1 MAARVARVSAEEIEL
16 LLPRKVIA
24 EAAARVLPHQTFNRT
39 RTALLRAAGVTIGD
53 HSLLLG
59 PIRITGDGDPC
70 SLISIGSNTIITGP
84 VQMDVGA
91 EVRIGDWVRLGHD
104 VTLLTIDHDIGGYWL
119 RSGTTAYR
127 PIVIGSHSWLASRVT
142 VLPGVTIGES
152 AVVAAGAVVTKD
164 VPPNTMV
171 AGVPAR
177 VVRELSENEEAFA
190 R

>member
-1 MAARVARVSAEEIEL
+1 MAARLAKASAEEVHL
-16 LLPRKVIA
+16 LWPRKVFA
-24 EAAARVLPHQTFNRT
+24 EAAARALPHQTFNRT
-39 RTALLRAAGVTIGD
+39 RTALLRAAGVSIGE

-59 PIRITGDGDPC
+59 PIRITGERDPC
-70 SLISIGSNTIITGP
+70 HLISIGANTIITGP
-84 VQMDVGA
+84 LQLDVGA

-104 VTLLTIDHDIGGYWL
+104 VTLLTIDHAIGSYWL

-152 AVVAAGAVVTKD
+152 SVVAAGAVVTKD

-177 VVRELSENEEAFA
+177 VVRELPESGE